1 MNRFTRIFFQM
12 CTRDANSFVLAL
24 IVLDHEFALVNDRQL
39 ILTDL
44 IALGQVGIKII
55 FPCEDAT

>member
-1 MNRFTRIFFQM
+1 MNRLARIFFKM
-12 CTRDANSFVLAL
+12 CTRDANSFVLAP
-24 IVLDHEFALVNDRQL
+24 IVLDHELAVVNDRQL

-55 FPCEDAT
+55 LPGKDTT